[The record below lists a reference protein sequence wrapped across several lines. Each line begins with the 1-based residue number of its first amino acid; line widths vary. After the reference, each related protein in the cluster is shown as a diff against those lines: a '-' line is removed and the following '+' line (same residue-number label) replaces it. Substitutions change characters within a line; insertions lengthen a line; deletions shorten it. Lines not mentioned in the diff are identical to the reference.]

1 MGKGFYGE
9 KNKKV
14 HAGLHKLFTKTWN
27 WRINFY
33 YTYKWFVE
41 HISSLMREIYVFFSP
56 EKLQLSALFFG
67 FGNSA
72 TIQWLI
78 WVFSQ
83 SVILL
88 VNCLSQPLSLFTCAI
103 YSSEVTGINK
113 VTVGD
118 LRTRSFPTSLLQCQ
132 YFQLHCDQL
141 WLLVI
146 MLSSEYLSK
155 EWASLTQFSSKCGPR
170 TSSFIILWK
179 SVRDAKFLAST
190 GIYWIR
196 NAGALQRIFVFA

>member
-1 MGKGFYGE
+1 MNYWEAKRQFIWWLRTAIWGSQILEEPRIVSHQTEWVRASMGK
-9 KNKKV
+9 KIKKV

-41 HISSLMREIYVFFSP
+41 HISSLMREICVFFSP
-56 EKLQLSALFFG
+56 EKIQLSALFFG

-132 YFQLHCDQL
+132 
-141 WLLVI
+141 
-146 MLSSEYLSK
+146 
-155 EWASLTQFSSKCGPR
+155 
-170 TSSFIILWK
+170 
-179 SVRDAKFLAST
+179 
-190 GIYWIR
+190 
-196 NAGALQRIFVFA
+196 